1 MTYMSKFCIA
11 TTISLAP
18 SSFNLIEKRD
28 RPRFKE
34 PICIVNHQHAYEHAH
49 THMNACESV
58 QTQKWA
64 MHTHAKAHT
73 SSQALSRAHR
83 DRLLVLNN
91 TDFNMIPNQSVVN
104 N

>member
-1 MTYMSKFCIA
+1 
-11 TTISLAP
+11 
-18 SSFNLIEKRD
+18 
-28 RPRFKE
+28 
-34 PICIVNHQHAYEHAH
+34 
-49 THMNACESV
+49 MNACESV
-58 QTQKWA
+58 HTQKWA

-73 SSQALSRAHR
+73 SSQALSHAHR